1 MVFGTG
7 SAADPTVVG
16 SIGTSVDL
24 SSLAAISDPVQMIG
38 QINTLM
44 FAGNMSSGLQNAILT
59 AVQAYPATDLID
71 RARTAVY
78 LAVTSP
84 QYQVIQ

>member
-1 MVFGTG
+1 
-7 SAADPTVVG
+7 
-16 SIGTSVDL
+16 
-24 SSLAAISDPVQMIG
+24 LAAIGDPNQLIA

-44 FAGNMSSGLQNAILT
+44 FAGNMSAALQNAILNAVLAVPANAPLTRAQT
-59 AVQAYPATDLID
+59 AI
-71 RARTAVY
+71 Y